1 MGMRSC
7 KLLAVAF
14 AGCADDMYN
23 AAVKG
28 AITAVAPFLT
38 VSEMA
43 GTVLFLLLL
52 LMLLVL
58 LCKVCL
64 KMWRNGCTSQ
74 VLW

>member
-14 AGCADDMYN
+14 AGCDDHMYD
-23 AAVKG
+23 ALVKG
-28 AITAVAPFLT
+28 VTSAGAPFLT

-43 GTVLFLLLL
+43 GIVLFVLLP

-58 LCKVCL
+58 LCKMCL
-64 KMWRNGCTSQ
+64 RMWRIVCTSQ
-74 VLW
+74 V